1 MTKTD
6 MKEIEGAFKFIRNGK
21 SIKQYGQEGYPITR
35 IETISNGQID
45 MSRLGYADIHD
56 TILYE
61 DYLLK
66 KNDILMSHINSES
79 HLAKT
84 AIYNFNDTIIHGMNL
99 LCLRP
104 KPEVL
109 IGKYAFYYFN
119 SKTFKR
125 QIPKIIKKSV
135 NQASFTVTALKK
147 LKIPLPPLTT
157 QKKIVALLDGAQSL
171 IDKRKAQI
179 ALLDELIKSTFYTM
193 FGDPVTNPMGWEKKS
208 LSILTSK
215 IGSGATP
222 RGGRESYKNKG
233 ISLIRSMNIYN
244 NVFEYKDLAFIDNE
258 QAGKLDNVTVEENDV
273 LFNITGASVARACIV
288 PNCVLPA
295 RVNQHVSILRA
306 KTNQLLS
313 SYLVHLLTNDMYQQY
328 LLKLGGAG
336 GATREA
342 ITKEQLLDLIIPLP
356 PLTLQNQ
363 FAEKVQAIEAQ
374 KTKMQAG
381 QKAMEELFG
390 SLMQRSFSG
399 EIE

>member
-147 LKIPLPPLTT
+147 IKIPLPPLTT
-157 QKKIVALLDGAQSL
+157 QKKIGILLDAAQSL
-171 IDKRKAQI
+171 IDKRKQQI

-193 FGDPVTNPMGWEKKS
+193 FGDPVTNPMGWEKIELYNLNKEGH
-208 LSILTSK
+208 K
-215 IGSGATP
+215 ISYGIVQPGNNVKNGVPIVRPIDLKNGEIDISTLKKTTVETDKRYRKTRL
-222 RGGRESYKNKG
+222 RGGE
-233 ISLIRSMNIYN
+233 II
-244 NVFEYKDLAFIDNE
+244 
-258 QAGKLDNVTVEENDV
+258 
-273 LFNITGASVARACIV
+273 IV
-288 PNCVLPA
+288 V
-295 RVNQHVSILRA
+295 
-306 KTNQLLS
+306 
-313 SYLVHLLTNDMYQQY
+313 
-328 LLKLGGAG
+328 
-336 GATREA
+336 
-342 ITKEQLLDLIIPLP
+342 
-356 PLTLQNQ
+356 
-363 FAEKVQAIEAQ
+363 
-374 KTKMQAG
+374 
-381 QKAMEELFG
+381 
-390 SLMQRSFSG
+390 
-399 EIE
+399 